1 MNFSH
6 ESILFTSGKK
16 LKNNF
21 LYQVLNLNFKKS
33 NCNAEDFDWMM
44 LFFVQTLKIPIKK
57 SFKQKILK

>member
-21 LYQVLNLNFKKS
+21 LYQVLILNLKKTNS
-33 NCNAEDFDWMM
+33 YAKDYDWMIP
-44 LFFVQTLKIPIKK
+44 FFLQTLKIPIKK
-57 SFKQKILK
+57 SFKQKVQK